1 MKQVLNFV
9 KLFLVILLVSLTS
22 CTNDLTEKKSDLNFS
37 FKLPQEAINRS
48 TYESD
53 TKVQWNV
60 NAQIENKKNIIQKI
74 EKSSY
79 SGEVVTISF
88 KEILVGQKVRIN
100 IDLTKNGNTNPSYK
114 GTSDWFLVTEEKNQV
129 ELVYGSA
136 YVLK

>member
-60 NAQIENKKNIIQKI
+60 NAQIENNKNDVYNHIKKVNSI
-74 EKSSY
+74 
-79 SGEVVTISF
+79 
-88 KEILVGQKVRIN
+88 
-100 IDLTKNGNTNPSYK
+100 
-114 GTSDWFLVTEEKNQV
+114 
-129 ELVYGSA
+129 
-136 YVLK
+136 